1 MLGFKFIDNF
11 IILIWITGNTCK
23 YKDKLLRYIW
33 HRSQTLVD
41 GSVYK
46 MCCDS
51 ESKDFVLA
59 LQLTDGFI
67 MKYDIGKSDPY
78 RSQIGLQQ

>member
-1 MLGFKFIDNF
+1 M
-11 IILIWITGNTCK
+11 
-23 YKDKLLRYIW
+23 
-33 HRSQTLVD
+33 D

-78 RSQIGLQQ
+78 GCQIGPQQ